1 MNPLRIEK
9 DPFGRAE
16 IVFWLLEMLKTFL
29 MRRSRCETSWF
40 RYRTIGYRL
49 PRIFDAY
56 MGKVPNP
63 IRFPVVESDD
73 GDPVKSKR
81 VPVERMARRSQGN
94 DTEYLALPNALPSG
108 AVA

>member
-1 MNPLRIEK
+1 
-9 DPFGRAE
+9 
-16 IVFWLLEMLKTFL
+16 MLKTFL